1 MATRRQKTKHRRRA
15 TQHAQRST
23 LAPPGGWLS
32 DDRWLAWTRDHGL
45 DLSERDQL
53 LDSVAVG
60 LTVLCWRNT
69 CLEDVHAGAER
80 LQRLRRQGK
89 DPDDPA
95 VQADET
101 RARRDHH
108 DALDANW
115 AVLADADPDESA
127 RINVLL
133 DGRGQGFGIPDD
145 VMMRLN
151 ISTAM
156 DVRELLDQLLPESV
170 TVAGTELGYDRRSV
184 PDHVAA
190 VVDLLQDPDRELTV
204 GGTSITAGDVLG
216 DTWDEYAEDVA
227 GKVSAHVRVCDL
239 VGASRALWYM
249 GLSGI
254 LYASAWFPNPW
265 WTRAVDLLRR
275 AAVDSPMADAIRPG
289 EWKTSVP
296 LPEAE
301 FWQTLLST
309 PARLSGPQCVWV
321 QRSRLGEVIRAVRD
335 TDRQRL
341 GPLDDRE
348 RFSGFA
354 AMF

>member
-45 DLSERDQL
+45 DIGERDQL

-156 DVRELLDQLLPESV
+156 DVREVLDQ
-170 TVAGTELGYDRRSV
+170 
-184 PDHVAA
+184 
-190 VVDLLQDPDRELTV
+190 LQDPDRELTV

-275 AAVDSPMADAIRPG
+275 AAVDSPMADVFHSPG
-289 EWKTSVP
+289 RMASVP